1 MFFET
6 DLLRKT
12 REHAESLL
20 SERTT
25 GRFPYHNLDHTR
37 EVVEAANEIGKRSGL
52 DKKDLETVLIA
63 AWMHDTGYCNQVTEH
78 EEAGAELARDFL
90 QQNGSGPH
98 RIEKVVHCIRATKMP
113 QQPEGLLAE
122 VLCDA
127 DLYHLATAEYP
138 RKTEMMRQEFATVK
152 SQPISEEEWEEIN
165 VRFLRDHV
173 YFTAYGKTELQP
185 RQDKN
190 LRKLEKKIRQ
200 RRASTELP
208 SGAAEELVKENQK
221 LKAKLEKEKNKL
233 GRGVETMFRT
243 TSTNHYQLSDMAD
256 NKANIMISIN
266 AIMVSLI
273 VSVMIRKFE
282 EFPNLILPT
291 AILTTVCLLTIVF
304 AVLATRPRFT
314 SGVFTRED
322 IHNRKANLL
331 FFGNFHRMN
340 LEDYEWGMLEIMKDS
355 NLLYTSMIHDI
366 YFLGKV
372 LGRKYSL
379 LRISYTIFM
388 YGFVFSVLCYAV
400 ALTFFPV
407 Y

>member
-1 MFFET
+1 MFVET
-6 DLLRKT
+6 DLLKRT

-20 SERTT
+20 SECTV
-25 GRFPYHNLDHTR
+25 GQFLPHNLDHTR

-52 DKKDLETVLIA
+52 DQKDLETVLIA
-63 AWMHDTGYCNQVTEH
+63 AWMHDTGYCNQVTGH
-78 EEAGAELARDFL
+78 EEASAQLARDFL
-90 QQNGSGPH
+90 EQNHAEPH
-98 RIEKVVHCIRATKMP
+98 QIEKVVSCIRATKMP
-113 QQPEGLLAE
+113 QRPESLLAE

-127 DLYHLATAEYP
+127 DLRHLATEEYP
-138 RKTEMMRQEFATVK
+138 QKTEMMRQEVARLEDR
-152 SQPISEEEWEEIN
+152 PISEEEWEKIN

-173 YFTAYGKTELQP
+173 YFTEYGRTELQP
-185 RQDKN
+185 RQDKY

-200 RRASTELP
+200 RAAPAELP
-208 SGAAEELVKENQK
+208 AADAEELRKENRK
-221 LKAKLEKEKNKL
+221 LKAKLEEKDP

-243 TSTNHYQLSDMAD
+243 TSTNHYRLSDMAD

-322 IHNRKANLL
+322 VHNRKANLL
-331 FFGNFHRMN
+331 FFGNFHRMS
-340 LEDYEWGMLEIMKDS
+340 LEDYEWGMQEILKDGR
-355 NLLYTSMIHDI
+355 LLYTSMIHDI

-372 LGRKYSL
+372 LGRKYGL

-388 YGFVFSVLCYAV
+388 YGFVFSVVCYAV
-400 ALTFFPV
+400 ALIFFPV